1 MTQAEEAEAPAA
13 VLPPVPSGT
22 TAKTQERY
30 YRCSYRHLYRA
41 TGNALW
47 IQRYLSGTGHVL
59 PLEKCNYIRESHRY
73 YRQMQR
79 YYRHPTRSGTTASI
93 QRYYRFLRAVN
104 GLKPLYPFPTYPF
117 GSNLYIGTYPL
128 QIWID

>member
-1 MTQAEEAEAPAA
+1 MTQAEEADAPAA

-22 TAKTQERY
+22 TARAQERY

-59 PLEKCNYIRESHRY
+59 PLGKFKTYSSESHRY
-73 YRQMQR
+73 YRLMQR
-79 YYRHPTRSGTTASI
+79 YYRHPIRSGTTASI
-93 QRYYRFLRAVN
+93 QRYYRCLRAVF
-104 GLKPLYPFPTYPF
+104 GLRSLVTTPLGLDYK
-117 GSNLYIGTYPL
+117 
-128 QIWID
+128 